1 MSERAKYI
9 PLRLTYD
16 ERKLLRLAEAAL
28 KVSNYTNVVDDVALT
43 EKDARRRQKQ
53 LQNISAMLAG
63 LVVACDYMMGQDVL
77 EEGNWSQ
84 HEAFFQTV
92 FEIARRYK
100 VMNPEKMRS
109 EYGKMLYLLQDGVSA
124 SMQAELGLNLVKPI
138 KTVHTHLSEMGGL
151 ALLDDAVIEIGT
163 QEILPD
169 PSKSRAQIQTMI
181 KRKERAVAHIS
192 TKYLSAS
199 LTKDD
204 IERCLYSICDN
215 NRRARSLFERARAT
229 RDAPP
234 PFLARAQ
241 LSQFESAAD
250 RQDDRAAQ

>member
-1 MSERAKYI
+1 MYLAIQNVHAPYTLPPAWQARNLSSDADEN
-9 PLRLTYD
+9 TY
-16 ERKLLRLAEAAL
+16 
-28 KVSNYTNVVDDVALT
+28 
-43 EKDARRRQKQ
+43 
-53 LQNISAMLAG
+53 
-63 LVVACDYMMGQDVL
+63 
-77 EEGNWSQ
+77 
-84 HEAFFQTV
+84 
-92 FEIARRYK
+92 
-100 VMNPEKMRS
+100 
-109 EYGKMLYLLQDGVSA
+109 
-124 SMQAELGLNLVKPI
+124 LNMV
-138 KTVHTHLSEMGGL
+138 

-215 NRRARSLFERARAT
+215 NRRARSLFERARAP
-229 RDAPP
+229 REAPP
-234 PFLARAQ
+234 PLLARAQ